1 MVMVVPLDGNHLGV
15 PQRISEFIYIY
26 ILQRCQRLDCMER
39 RQISAFHIASRFC
52 VLVLAK
58 IHQEILKFG
67 SFFYLPAYMLIST
80 YVNYASYGFYALAG
94 CLVSFS
100 LKLAAVLGK
109 VSNCC
114 SVFALRGGG
123 LYLDTLVFQCFS
135 SFFHSLL

>member
-1 MVMVVPLDGNHLGV
+1 M
-15 PQRISEFIYIY
+15 
-26 ILQRCQRLDCMER
+26 
-39 RQISAFHIASRFC
+39 
-52 VLVLAK
+52 LVLAK
-58 IHQEILKFG
+58 IHQEILNSG
-67 SFFYLPAYMLIST
+67 SFFKTCRHICLFQHI

-100 LKLAAVLGK
+100 LRLAAVLGK

-123 LYLDTLVFQCFS
+123 LYLNTLVFQFFS